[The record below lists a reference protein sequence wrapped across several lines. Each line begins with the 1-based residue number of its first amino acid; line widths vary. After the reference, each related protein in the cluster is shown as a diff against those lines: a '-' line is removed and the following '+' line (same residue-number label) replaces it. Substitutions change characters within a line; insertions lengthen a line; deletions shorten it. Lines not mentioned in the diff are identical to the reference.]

1 MDFLRA
7 GTSCENTKKK
17 TMINFDEILS
27 NLDRVKSIN
36 AVVLLQ
42 AVNVLLME
50 YANPILFTL
59 SATGSAAYIWLKIK
73 KEFFTKKK
81 GE

>member
-1 MDFLRA
+1 
-7 GTSCENTKKK
+7 
-17 TMINFDEILS
+17 MINFDELLN

-36 AVVLLQ
+36 IVVIIQ

-59 SATGSAAYIWLKIK
+59 SATGSAAYIWLKIR
-73 KEFFTKKK
+73 KEFFSKKEENK
-81 GE
+81 

>member
-1 MDFLRA
+1 V
-7 GTSCENTKKK
+7 S
-17 TMINFDEILS
+17 
-27 NLDRVKSIN
+27 
-36 AVVLLQ
+36 LQ

-73 KEFFTKKK
+73 KEFFSKEKDNK
-81 GE
+81 

>member
-1 MDFLRA
+1 
-7 GTSCENTKKK
+7 
-17 TMINFDEILS
+17 MINFEELLN

-36 AVVLLQ
+36 LVVILQ

-59 SATGSAAYIWLKIK
+59 SATGSAVYIWLKIR
-73 KEFFTKKK
+73 KEFFSKKEENK
-81 GE
+81 